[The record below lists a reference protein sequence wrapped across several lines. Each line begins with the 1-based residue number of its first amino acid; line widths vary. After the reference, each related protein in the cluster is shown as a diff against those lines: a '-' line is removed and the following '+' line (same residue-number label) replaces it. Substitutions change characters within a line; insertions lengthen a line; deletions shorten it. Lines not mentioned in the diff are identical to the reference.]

1 MHGRP
6 WCRVFPRRFGEE
18 EFALTLQDFSVQGKQ
33 AVVIGGGR
41 GIGRGIA
48 LTLAEAGADVAV
60 AALTPAKV
68 FDVAGRAAALGV
80 KANAYTVDATDG
92 ASMDS
97 LAARVLADFP
107 DISIVVNSVGDSLRQ
122 PVTTLPESPDAPGM
136 SSADW
141 RRIVDINLTSVFEGC
156 RIFGPRLIERGEGV
170 VLNVSG
176 IRGLRAML
184 YGSAY
189 SAGKA
194 GLTKLTESLALEWAA
209 HGIRVNAIAPGLF
222 PDPEQESAEQLL
234 QREAEIRPRVPLGRS
249 GPLRDVGLMAVY
261 LASDAGAYITGQ
273 TFVIDGGAVIL

>member
-1 MHGRP
+1 M
-6 WCRVFPRRFGEE
+6 
-18 EFALTLQDFSVQGKQ
+18 TLQDFSVEGRQ

-60 AALTPAKV
+60 AALTTAKV
-68 FDVAGRAAALGV
+68 FEVAERAAGLGV
-80 KANAYTVDATDG
+80 RAKGYTADATDG
-92 ASMDS
+92 ASMDAF
-97 LAARVLADFP
+97 AAAALADFL

-122 PVTTLPESPDAPGM
+122 PVAAVPGGDGGPGM

-156 RIFGPRLIERGEGV
+156 RVFGPHLLARGGGV

-176 IRGLRAML
+176 VRAFRAL
-184 YGSAY
+184 ANGSAY
-189 SAGKA
+189 AAGKA
-194 GLTKLTESLALEWAA
+194 GLTKLTESVALEWAP
-209 HGIRVNAIAPGLF
+209 HGVRVNAIAPGLF
-222 PDPEQESAEQLL
+222 PDPEQEGPEELA
-234 QREAEIRPRVPLGRS
+234 RHEAQIRPRVPLGRS

-273 TFVIDGGAVIL
+273 TFLIDGGASIL

>member
-1 MHGRP
+1 MYS
-6 WCRVFPRRFGEE
+6 FPRRPGEE
-18 EFALTLQDFSVQGKQ
+18 GFALTLKDFSVRGKQ

-68 FDVAGRAAALGV
+68 FDVAERAAALGV
-80 KANAYTVDATDG
+80 KANAYTADATDG
-92 ASMDS
+92 ASMDA

-107 DISIVVNSVGDSLRQ
+107 DIAIVVNSVGDSLRQ

-141 RRIVDINLTSVFEGC
+141 HRIVDINLTSVFEGC
-156 RIFGPRLIERGEGV
+156 RIFGPSLVERGEGV

-176 IRGLRAML
+176 IRGFRAL
-184 YGSAY
+184 PYGSAY

-222 PDPEQESAEQLL
+222 PDPEQGKRGA
-234 QREAEIRPRVPLGRS
+234 ARPARGGDQAAGPVGQKRPAARRRPDGGLPRLGRRS
-249 GPLRDVGLMAVY
+249 VHYGPDLRHRRRRSY
-261 LASDAGAYITGQ
+261 PLAS
-273 TFVIDGGAVIL
+273 

>member
-1 MHGRP
+1 M
-6 WCRVFPRRFGEE
+6 
-18 EFALTLQDFSVQGKQ
+18 TLQDFSVRGKQ

-68 FDVAGRAAALGV
+68 FDVAERAAALGV
-80 KANAYTVDATDG
+80 KANAYTADATES
-92 ASMDS
+92 ASMDA
-97 LAARVLADFP
+97 LASRVLADFP

-141 RRIVDINLTSVFEGC
+141 HRIVDINLTSVFEGC
-156 RIFGPRLIERGEGV
+156 RIFGPSLIQRGEGV

-176 IRGLRAML
+176 IRGFRAL
-184 YGSAY
+184 PYGSAY

-222 PDPEQESAEQLL
+222 PDPEQESAEQLV

-273 TFVIDGGAVIL
+273 TFVIDGGAAIL